1 MPPRACSSPLVS
13 CRRPSSHRF
22 RTVVLRAV
30 DFALSP
36 FVLLISYRWLRDAA
50 RDVCAVSLPNAF
62 LGVSVL
68 DFHSRIAGLAGF
80 SVCASLISGLTCDL
94 GRQVS
99 SELAFSVSW
108 PVCATPISGPIPD
121 LCRRKIRLMQTR
133 NRGCADPNQPR
144 CSGNSCAGSCAGRL
158 ADNCARRLCG
168 RSCAGRLA
176 DTEMGPTS
184 GTTGE
189 RENYKNHVK
198 CDNQR
203 NNYHIDR
210 EFHRTI
216 HIIAH

>member
-1 MPPRACSSPLVS
+1 MKNLFDIKDKVVVITGGTGHHHPVARDRPRHHARVA
-13 CRRPSSHRF
+13 RRWF
-22 RTVVLRAV
+22 RAVGFRAV

-36 FVLLISYRWLRDAA
+36 FVLLVSYRWLRDAA
-50 RDVCAVSLPNAF
+50 RDV
-62 LGVSVL
+62 
-68 DFHSRIAGLAGF
+68 
-80 SVCASLISGLTCDL
+80 
-94 GRQVS
+94 
-99 SELAFSVSW
+99 
-108 PVCATPISGPIPD
+108 
-121 LCRRKIRLMQTR
+121 
-133 NRGCADPNQPR
+133 CADPNQPR
-144 CSGNSCAGSCAGRL
+144 CSGNSCAG
-158 ADNCARRLCG
+158 
-168 RSCAGRLA
+168 SCAGRLA